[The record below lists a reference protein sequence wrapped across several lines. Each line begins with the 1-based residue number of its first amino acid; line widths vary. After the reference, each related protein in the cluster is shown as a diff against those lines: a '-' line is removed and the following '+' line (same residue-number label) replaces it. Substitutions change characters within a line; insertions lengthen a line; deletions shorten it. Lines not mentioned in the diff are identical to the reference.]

1 MPGLAAYHSCL
12 TQLTVLNIFIIRVV
26 ILKTQL
32 ECILQFCKS
41 NTEFSLTPTVSMT
54 KLIKYLK

>member
-12 TQLTVLNIFIIRVV
+12 TQLTVLNIFIVIVV
-26 ILKTQL
+26 ILKAEL

-41 NTEFSLTPTVSMT
+41 NIEFGVTPTIS
-54 KLIKYLK
+54 LYD